1 VWSKRCRC
9 SIREIE
15 KPCLLDIANEENIS
29 STKLK
34 FIYKVK
40 ELRLIRFSH
49 CILREDLHILLMK
62 TQGRFAYIVNENS
75 ILNFNLQY
83 VVANPN
89 QGEVMKGLFIP
100 YCQGCGRDQLLQ
112 AVGIV
117 GAIIMPHNIY
127 LHSALVKV

>member
-49 CILREDLHILLMK
+49 CILREDLCIFLMK
-62 TQGRFAYIVNENS
+62 TL

-100 YCQGCGRDQLLQ
+100 YCQDCGRDQLLQ

>member
-1 VWSKRCRC
+1 
-9 SIREIE
+9 
-15 KPCLLDIANEENIS
+15 
-29 STKLK
+29 
-34 FIYKVK
+34 
-40 ELRLIRFSH
+40 
-49 CILREDLHILLMK
+49 MK
-62 TQGRFAYIVNENS
+62 TLIF
-75 ILNFNLQY
+75 FNLQY

-127 LHSALVKV
+127 LHSALVKVSIHFI